1 MLVRNAT
8 LPSSF
13 IMSSFAFAG
22 EDADAAAA
30 IIEIIDAL
38 ADPERNSLR
47 LPGGSCIDSTLS
59 LLPALALSS
68 MF

>member
-13 IMSSFAFAG
+13 IMSSFAYAG
-22 EDADAAAA
+22 EDTDAAAA
-30 IIEIIDAL
+30 IMESMDAL

-47 LPGGSCIDSTLS
+47 FPGWSRIDSKLS

-68 MF
+68 MC